1 MPDAERAKKTLQRRF
16 FFSPIQRIH
25 KLGGEFYTH
34 PLIMQELVNPERKEI
49 GRGFDPSRSDKQFD
63 PALAEPFDIES
74 GLGHEMRQRLPDHGG
89 TGNIHASPSHFPF

>member
-49 GRGFDPSRSDKQFD
+49 GQGF
-63 PALAEPFDIES
+63 
-74 GLGHEMRQRLPDHGG
+74 
-89 TGNIHASPSHFPF
+89 